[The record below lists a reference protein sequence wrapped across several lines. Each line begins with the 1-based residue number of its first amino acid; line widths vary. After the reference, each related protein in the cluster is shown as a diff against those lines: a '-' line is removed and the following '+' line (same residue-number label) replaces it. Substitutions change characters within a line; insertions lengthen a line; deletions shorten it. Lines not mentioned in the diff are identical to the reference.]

1 LGYVWTSVTRFACKK
16 ICWPRDRLYSVH
28 FKDLDS
34 DRVDAKGLR
43 VATGVMPIVELL
55 RDLVRERYSGEVLL
69 DCEVEENPLP
79 RMAESLGFM
88 RGVLQAM

>member
-1 LGYVWTSVTRFACKK
+1 M
-16 ICWPRDRLYSVH
+16 H

-55 RDLVRERYSGEVLL
+55 RDLVRERRYSGEVLL